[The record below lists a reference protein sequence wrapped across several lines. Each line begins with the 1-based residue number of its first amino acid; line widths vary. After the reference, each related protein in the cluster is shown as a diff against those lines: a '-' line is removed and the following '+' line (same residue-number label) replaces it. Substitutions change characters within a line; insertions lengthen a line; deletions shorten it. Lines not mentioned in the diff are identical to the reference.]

1 MVLAAAGPGCGRRCG
16 RFPGSA
22 TVAVSDLGGHTAPMS
37 STDDRQK
44 ARDVAQKIGLP
55 VARRH
60 VFLCCETQ
68 KPKCCSAEAMTES
81 WEFLKGRLKELGLSE
96 HGGVQRTRA
105 ACLRLCADG
114 PIAVVYPEGA
124 WYRGC
129 TPAVLEQ
136 IVQRHVIR
144 GEVVAEHLVQQR
156 ALGGGR
162 LDAKTD
168 PKPD

>member
-1 MVLAAAGPGCGRRCG
+1 MVLATAWAGRAVRNTAFRGG
-16 RFPGSA
+16 A
-22 TVAVSDLGGHTAPMS
+22 TVAMPGASRHTARMS

-55 VARRH
+55 VAKRH

-136 IVQRHVIR
+136 IVQQHVIR
-144 GEVVAEHLVQQR
+144 GEVVTEHLVQQR

-168 PKPD
+168 PKLD

>member
-1 MVLAAAGPGCGRRCG
+1 MVLTTPRPSGTAADRAHAAQPVASAAA
-16 RFPGSA
+16 
-22 TVAVSDLGGHTAPMS
+22 TGHTARMS
-37 STDDRQK
+37 STDERQK

-136 IVQRHVIR
+136 IVQQHVIH
-144 GEVVAEHLVQQR
+144 GEVVTEHLVQQTS
-156 ALGGGR
+156 LVGGV
-162 LDAKTD
+162 LDPKTD
-168 PKPD
+168 